1 MEGSGRRWSIKQDY
15 CRKARSAT
23 KGFIS
28 VANNLRGFGLSLYS
42 GIDKVLQLYKDE
54 EISEESLMVLGFLG
68 QSTFFNLIWALAG
81 YQR

>member
-23 KGFIS
+23 EGFIS

-42 GIDKVLQLYKDE
+42 GIDKVLQLYK
-54 EISEESLMVLGFLG
+54 
-68 QSTFFNLIWALAG
+68 AG
-81 YQR
+81 YQRWINAARIW